1 MSTVLEPSPVE
12 AITSP
17 NEMPYLFSVDDF
29 YRMIDLDIFPDE
41 ARVGLWEGRVYEE
54 MGKRHAHSL
63 TWAKFNARLL
73 PLVPVGWSLW
83 SECSLTISP
92 DKAPMPDL
100 LIVRGDLDAYED
112 RRPVAVDVGLLI
124 ELADSSLKI
133 DTGAKLRAY
142 AQASIPAY
150 WVVNLREKLIYVYT
164 DPIPSE
170 DRYGLMTTIGRDGSI
185 PFVLDGTQVALIAA
199 STLL

>member
-1 MSTVLEPSPVE
+1 M
-12 AITSP
+12 
-17 NEMPYLFSVDDF
+17 
-29 YRMIDLDIFPDE
+29 
-41 ARVGLWEGRVYEE
+41 
-54 MGKRHAHSL
+54 
-63 TWAKFNARLL
+63 
-73 PLVPVGWSLW
+73 
-83 SECSLTISP
+83 
-92 DKAPMPDL
+92 
-100 LIVRGDLDAYED
+100 
-112 RRPVAVDVGLLI
+112 AVDVGLLI